1 MDDVLGATCAS
12 YNLVGYHLGN
22 EVILY
27 GHLQSQSVQGKVFER
42 LL

>member
-1 MDDVLGATCAS
+1 MTCWGQRVLVTTS
-12 YNLVGYHLGN
+12 WYRLGN

-27 GHLQSQSVQGKVFER
+27 GHFQSPSVQGKVFER